1 MISEQCRELIRE
13 FYGYK
18 EDHVGAPNAD
28 DHCLDALRYAV
39 MGVATPE
46 Q

>member
-1 MISEQCRELIRE
+1 MVSERCQELIRA
-13 FYGYK
+13 FDGDTD
-18 EDHVGAPNAD
+18 DHVGGPNAD
-28 DHCLDALRYAV
+28 DHCLDALRDAV